1 MIGQFWSAII
11 WAAIIM
17 DKLRKSDLWHKS
29 PTKEG
34 PIKLKDS
41 KWKYIMIAGVSAVAQ
56 SKNGTEED
64 HQHSGQVGR
73 E

>member
-1 MIGQFWSAII
+1 MIGQFWSAIVI
-11 WAAIIM
+11 WSAQIM

-29 PTKEG
+29 PT
-34 PIKLKDS
+34 KLKDS

-56 SKNGTEED
+56 SKNGAEED